1 MRDVAVLGIG
11 MTRFGAQPDKGIKA
25 LGAEAVWDAMQDAG
39 VRPKDIQIA
48 YCGYA
53 LAGLLVGQ
61 ESALGQLVL
70 KELGITGIPVTHVE
84 NACSSSACAFREAWI
99 AVASGLYD
107 FALAMGVEKMTSAS
121 TQTTIKA
128 LISSSDIELES
139 GITFPGVFAM
149 VAQRHMEEF
158 GTTREQ
164 IARVAVKAHKYGAL
178 NPHAHFQKKTSIQEV
193 LDSPMVADPLR
204 LFDCCPIS
212 DGAAAAVLVP
222 KDLAIKLGRRPIHVA
237 ASVLRSGLYTDDRP
251 LTRFEST
258 IEAAKEA
265 YEFAGLGPEDI
276 DFAEVHDC
284 FTIAEIVHIEDLGF
298 CKKGEGGRYV
308 ESGNADIDGQ
318 TPINISGGLKAK
330 GHPVGATGIGQI
342 AELVWQLRGQAGNR
356 QIPDA
361 KVGLS
366 HCMGG
371 FVHADGASLAIHIL
385 RQE

>member
-1 MRDVAVLGIG
+1 
-11 MTRFGAQPDKGIKA
+11 
-25 LGAEAVWDAMQDAG
+25 
-39 VRPKDIQIA
+39 
-48 YCGYA
+48 
-53 LAGLLVGQ
+53 
-61 ESALGQLVL
+61 
-70 KELGITGIPVTHVE
+70 VTHVE

-121 TQTTIKA
+121 TEKAIKA
-128 LISSSDIELES
+128 LISSSDVELES

-149 VAQRHMEEF
+149 IAQRHMLEF

-164 IARVAVKAHKYGAL
+164 LARVAVKAHKYGAL
-178 NPHAHFQKKTSIQEV
+178 NPHAHFQKETSIEEV
-193 LDSPMVADPLR
+193 LSSPMIAEPLR
-204 LFDCCPIS
+204 LFDCCPVS
-212 DGAAAAVLVP
+212 DGAAAAILAP
-222 KDLAIKLGRRPIHVA
+222 KDAVPDRNDQAVHIA
-237 ASVLRSGLYTDDRP
+237 ASVLKSGMYTDDRP

-265 YEFAGLGPEDI
+265 YEFAGIGPEDI
-276 DFAEVHDC
+276 DLAEVHDC

-298 CKKGEGGRYV
+298 CEKGEGGRYI
-308 ESGNADIDGQ
+308 ERGDAEIDGR

-342 AELVWQLRGQAGNR
+342 AELVLQLRGQAGKR
-356 QIPDA
+356 CIPGA

-371 FVHADGASLAIHIL
+371 FLHGDGASLAVHIL
-385 RQE
+385 KR